1 MRTFVR
7 NIMLLAML
15 LAGTTTIAVAADK
28 NASTAASKYAGKVT
42 HITKAEFDKRVC
54 NTANGTWKY
63 IGDKPC
69 VIDFYATWCG
79 PCKMISPYLDEF
91 AEKYKDQLYIYKIDI
106 DKERE
111 LASMFGAYSIP
122 LLIFVPQQ
130 GEPSAQRG
138 ALAKEDLEAAIKKA
152 VLGQK

>member
-1 MRTFVR
+1 M
-7 NIMLLAML
+7 LAML
-15 LAGTTTIAVAADK
+15 LAGSTTVAVAADK
-28 NASTAASKYAGKVT
+28 KAAATTTTTKAEAGKVK
-42 HITKAEFDKRVC
+42 HLTKAEFDKLVC
-54 NTANGTWKY
+54 NTANGGWKY

-91 AEKYKDQLYIYKIDI
+91 AEKYKNQMYVYKIDI

-111 LASMFGAYSIP
+111 LAQMFGAFSIP
-122 LLIFVPQQ
+122 LLIFVPQK

-138 ALAKEDLEAAIKKA
+138 ALGKEDLEIAIRKA
-152 VLGQK
+152 VLGINE

>member
-1 MRTFVR
+1 MTEQ
-7 NIMLLAML
+7 IS
-15 LAGTTTIAVAADK
+15 AADWQ
-28 NASTAASKYAGKVT
+28 AKVLDS
-42 HITKAEFDKRVC
+42 DKTV
-54 NTANGTWKY
+54 
-63 IGDKPC
+63 
-69 VIDFYATWCG
+69 VVDFYATWCG

-111 LASMFGAYSIP
+111 LASMFGAYRIP
-122 LLIFVPQQ
+122 LLIFVPKQ

-152 VLGQK
+152 VLGQ

>member
-79 PCKMISPYLDEF
+79 PCK
-91 AEKYKDQLYIYKIDI
+91 DQLYIYKIDI

-138 ALAKEDLEAAIKKA
+138 ALAKEDLETAIKKA